1 MLTLS
6 YFVCP
11 LLIEFELLYSS
22 GVVIGN
28 LSALQAFICFL
39 SNLEKE
45 TYT

>member
-11 LLIEFELLYSS
+11 LLIDLLFSS

-28 LSALQAFICFL
+28 LSALQAFIGFL